1 MTPMHRRRFIT
12 LSAAVAGLP
21 VLPAGSAS
29 GPMLHVW
36 RGNVLGANA
45 VLQLHHPDAGT
56 ARRLIGAS
64 LDEVARLE
72 RQLSLYRDDS
82 ALVRLNREGVLDD
95 PPFDLLRVLDESA
108 RFHALTGGAF
118 DVTVQPLWDLYAAH
132 FSQTDADPAGPAAAA
147 VAAAVARVGQDR
159 IILDARRIVLAP
171 GTVITL
177 NGIAQGYV
185 TDRVVD
191 LLRRGGIAHALV
203 DMGETRALGGHP
215 DGGPWHVGLEDP
227 AAPGQV
233 AERIPLANRAVATS
247 GGYGTQFDAAGR
259 FNHIFDPAS
268 GQSSWR
274 YAAVSVV
281 AAEAATADALSTGFA
296 LLPADRIASLAR
308 SQNLAV
314 HLVHTNDRR
323 VVLPQ

>member
-1 MTPMHRRRFIT
+1 MTPIRRRRFIV

-21 VLPAGSAS
+21 VLPAASAP

-36 RGNVLGANA
+36 RGNVLGADA
-45 VLQLHHPDAGT
+45 LLQLHHPDAAT
-56 ARRLIGAS
+56 ARRLIAAS

-82 ALVRLNREGVLDD
+82 ALVRLNRAGVLDD
-95 PPFDLLRVLDESA
+95 PPFDLLRVLADSA
-108 RFHALTGGAF
+108 RFHALTHGAF
-118 DVTVQPLWDLYAAH
+118 DVTVQPLWDLYAGH
-132 FSQTDADPAGPAAAA
+132 FARPEADPAGPPVEA
-147 VAAAVARVGQDR
+147 VAAAVARVGWDR
-159 IILDARRIVLAP
+159 VTLDAGRVALAP
-171 GTVITL
+171 GTAITL

-203 DMGETRALGGHP
+203 DMGETRALGSYP
-215 DGGPWHVGLEDP
+215 DGGPWRVGLEDP
-227 AAPGQV
+227 AVPGQV
-233 AERIPLANRAVATS
+233 AAQIALEDRAVSTS

-281 AAEAATADALSTGFA
+281 AVEAATADALSTAFS
-296 LLPADRIASLAR
+296 LLPADRIAALAP
-308 SQNLAV
+308 SQDVTV
-314 HLVHTNDRR
+314 HLAYKDGRR
-323 VVLPQ
+323 SVLS